1 VKGYSCPKSG
11 KEVIKVDELHC
22 LMCHQELPE
31 DNFGRRNALVL
42 TDEREQ
48 IPATLGAWCNE
59 ACMGEWLVKT
69 ALDAMMKRMMSPST
83 N

>member
-1 VKGYSCPKSG
+1 M
-11 KEVIKVDELHC
+11 DELYC
-22 LMCHQELPE
+22 LMCDEELPE

-48 IPATLGAWCNE
+48 IPLVLGVWCDE
-59 ACMGEWLVKT
+59 KYLGEWLVKR
-69 ALDAMMKRMMSPST
+69 ALDVMMKRMMRPSS

>member
-1 VKGYSCPKSG
+1 M
-11 KEVIKVDELHC
+11 DELHC
-22 LMCHQELPE
+22 LMCNQELPE

-48 IPATLGAWCNE
+48 IPVTLGAWCDE
-59 ACMGEWLVKT
+59 ACMGEWLVKH
-69 ALDAMMKRMMSPST
+69 ALDAMMKRMMRPST

>member
-1 VKGYSCPKSG
+1 M
-11 KEVIKVDELHC
+11 DELHC
-22 LMCHQELPE
+22 LMCNEELPE

-48 IPATLGAWCNE
+48 VPLVLGAWCDE
-59 ACMGEWLVKT
+59 KCLGEWLVKQ
-69 ALDAMMKRMMSPST
+69 ALDAMMKRMMRPSS

>member
-1 VKGYSCPKSG
+1 M
-11 KEVIKVDELHC
+11 DEFQC
-22 LMCHQELPE
+22 LMCNKELSE

-48 IPATLGAWCNE
+48 IPAVMGAWCDE
-59 ACMGEWLVKT
+59 KCMGEWLVKT

>member
-1 VKGYSCPKSG
+1 M
-11 KEVIKVDELHC
+11 DELYC
-22 LMCHQELPE
+22 LMCNEELPE

-48 IPATLGAWCNE
+48 IPQALGAWCNE
-59 ACMGEWLVKT
+59 KCLGEWLVKS
-69 ALDAMMKRMMSPST
+69 ALDAMMKRMMRPSA

>member
-1 VKGYSCPKSG
+1 M
-11 KEVIKVDELHC
+11 DEFHC
-22 LMCHQELPE
+22 LMCDVEMPE
-31 DNFGRRNALVL
+31 DDFGRRNVLVL

-48 IPATLGAWCNE
+48 IPAVLGAWCNE
-59 ACMGEWLVKT
+59 KCMGEWLVKT

>member
-1 VKGYSCPKSG
+1 M
-11 KEVIKVDELHC
+11 DELRC
-22 LMCHQELPE
+22 LMCDEELPE

-48 IPATLGAWCNE
+48 IPAVLGAWCNE
-59 ACMGEWLVKT
+59 KCLGEWLVKQ
-69 ALDAMMKRMMSPST
+69 ALDAMMRRMMRPSA

>member
-1 VKGYSCPKSG
+1 MPRE
-11 KEVIKVDELHC
+11 EVINVDELHC
-22 LMCHQELPE
+22 LLCNQELPE

-48 IPATLGAWCNE
+48 VPVALGAWCNE

-69 ALDAMMKRMMSPST
+69 ALDAMMKRMMTPST

>member
-1 VKGYSCPKSG
+1 
-11 KEVIKVDELHC
+11 VIEMPELHC
-22 LMCHQELPE
+22 LMCNEELPG

-48 IPATLGAWCNE
+48 IPVVLGAWCNE
-59 ACMGEWLVKT
+59 KCMGEWLVKS
-69 ALDAMMKRMMSPST
+69 ALDAMMKRMMSPSA

>member
-1 VKGYSCPKSG
+1 M
-11 KEVIKVDELHC
+11 DELRC
-22 LMCHQELPE
+22 LMCNEELPE
-31 DNFGRRNALVL
+31 DNFGKRNALVL

-48 IPATLGAWCNE
+48 IPSVLGAWCDGK
-59 ACMGEWLVKT
+59 CMGEWLVKT